1 MRAVIQRV
9 LRATVGVEAVVV
21 GSIGEGLLVLLGV
34 TTGDT
39 EQDVAWMVDKIVN
52 LRVFS
57 DPAGKMNLSVR
68 DRGGA
73 LLVVS
78 QFTLYG
84 DCSRGRRPSFDA
96 AAPAG
101 QARSLYESFLSRVRE
116 TGLPVESGLFQAH
129 MAVES
134 VNDGPVTL
142 VVDSPGNNSA

>member
-9 LRATVGVEAVVV
+9 LRATVSVEAVVV

-57 DPAGKMNLSVR
+57 DLAGKMNLSVR

>member
-9 LRATVGVEAVVV
+9 LRATVSVEAVVV

-34 TTGDT
+34 TAGDT
-39 EQDVAWMVDKIVN
+39 EQDVAWMVEKVVN

-57 DPAGKMNLSVR
+57 DLAGKMNLSVR
-68 DRGGA
+68 DRCGA

-101 QARSLYESFLSRVRE
+101 QARQLYELFIARVRE
-116 TGLPVESGLFQAH
+116 TGLCVEAGLFQAH
-129 MAVES
+129 MAVELL
-134 VNDGPVTL
+134 NDGPVTL
-142 VVDSPGNNSA
+142 VVDSPRK

>member
-1 MRAVIQRV
+1 M
-9 LRATVGVEAVVV
+9 LRATVTVEAVVV

-39 EQDVAWMVDKIVN
+39 EQDVAWMVEKIVN

-101 QARSLYESFLSRVRE
+101 AGPEPVRVVLIPSARNRSVRGSR
-116 TGLPVESGLFQAH
+116 PVL
-129 MAVES
+129 
-134 VNDGPVTL
+134 GPHGCRV
-142 VVDSPGNNSA
+142 AK

>member
-9 LRATVGVEAVVV
+9 LRATVTVEAVVV
-21 GSIGEGLLVLLGV
+21 GSIGEGVLVLLGV
-34 TTGDT
+34 TTDDT
-39 EQDVAWMVDKIVN
+39 EQDVGWMVEKIVN

-57 DPAGKMNLSVR
+57 DLAGKMNLSVR
-68 DRGGA
+68 DRRGA

-101 QARSLYESFLSRVRE
+101 QARQLYESFISRVRE
-116 TGLPVESGLFQAH
+116 TGLSVEAGLFQAH

-134 VNDGPVTL
+134 LNDGPVTL
-142 VVDSPGNNSA
+142 VVDSPRK

>member
-9 LRATVGVEAVVV
+9 LRATVSVEAVVV

-34 TTGDT
+34 TAGDT
-39 EQDVAWMVDKIVN
+39 EQDVAWMVEKVVN

-57 DPAGKMNLSVR
+57 DLAGKMNLSVR
-68 DRGGA
+68 DRDGA

-96 AAPAG
+96 AAPAE

-116 TGLPVESGLFQAH
+116 TGLSVEAGLFQAH
-129 MAVES
+129 MAVELL
-134 VNDGPVTL
+134 NDGPVTL
-142 VVDSPGNNSA
+142 VVDSPRK

>member
-9 LRATVGVEAVVV
+9 LRATVSVEAVVV

-34 TTGDT
+34 TAGDT
-39 EQDVAWMVDKIVN
+39 EQDVAWMVEKVVN

-57 DPAGKMNLSVR
+57 DLAGKMNLSVR
-68 DRGGA
+68 DRDGA

-96 AAPAG
+96 AAPAR
-101 QARSLYESFLSRVRE
+101 QARQLYELFISRVRE
-116 TGLPVESGLFQAH
+116 TSLSVEVGLFQAH
-129 MAVES
+129 MAVELL
-134 VNDGPVTL
+134 NDGPVTL
-142 VVDSPGNNSA
+142 VVDSPRK

>member
-9 LRATVGVEAVVV
+9 LRATVSVEAVVV
-21 GSIGEGLLVLLGV
+21 GSIGEGLLVLLGI
-34 TTGDT
+34 TAGDT
-39 EQDVAWMVDKIVN
+39 ERDVSWMVEKVVN
-52 LRVFS
+52 LRVFP
-57 DPAGKMNLSVR
+57 DLAGKMNLSVR

-101 QARSLYESFLSRVRE
+101 QARSLYESFLARARE
-116 TGLPVESGLFQAH
+116 TGLSVEAGLFQAH
-129 MAVES
+129 MAVELL
-134 VNDGPVTL
+134 NDGPVTL
-142 VVDSPGNNSA
+142 VVDSPRKYSA